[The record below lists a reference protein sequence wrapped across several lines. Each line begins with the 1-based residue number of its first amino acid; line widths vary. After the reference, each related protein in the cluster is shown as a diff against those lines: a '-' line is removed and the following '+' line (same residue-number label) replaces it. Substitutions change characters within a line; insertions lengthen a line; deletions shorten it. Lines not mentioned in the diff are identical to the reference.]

1 MPAARYFP
9 PTESTQ
15 RSLGRFDAPQTP
27 GDSSSAGGLY
37 ARCISVNTSQQ
48 VRTTRITGGLLSPYK
63 GLLPASLLRG
73 TEIYST
79 CITCPT
85 ARKRAIC
92 CSNESIPIIGRLML
106 PARFARCLKLK
117 LFYGAPPPAEPV
129 VSVNNKEKAGSAR
142 FFYCPVVMCF
152 PGRWAPGSK
161 AALMPLR

>member
-1 MPAARYFP
+1 M
-9 PTESTQ
+9 
-15 RSLGRFDAPQTP
+15 
-27 GDSSSAGGLY
+27 
-37 ARCISVNTSQQ
+37 

-92 CSNESIPIIGRLML
+92 CSNESIPIIGRLL
-106 PARFARCLKLK
+106 LAARFARRLKLK

-129 VSVNNKEKAGSAR
+129 VSVTNDKQDQGDTLVLLFHCLHNRSNLPTLTMIWATRRSYQVVKRKTVAVRSFHR
-142 FFYCPVVMCF
+142 FYTN
-152 PGRWAPGSK
+152 
-161 AALMPLR
+161 